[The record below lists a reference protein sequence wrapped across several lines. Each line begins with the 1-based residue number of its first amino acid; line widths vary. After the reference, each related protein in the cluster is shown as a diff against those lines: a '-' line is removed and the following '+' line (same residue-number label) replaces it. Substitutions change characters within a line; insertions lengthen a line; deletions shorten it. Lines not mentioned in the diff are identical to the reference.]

1 MDSDSEDDQNIVTT
15 ETPPQKGCPTG
26 KNDSAKRYRRTSREI
41 SEDKIRV
48 AQIRVDA
55 LREMEEKRLANK
67 KTRSRP
73 SRPRQIKQIMS
84 WKKASYPAELQKR

>member
-1 MDSDSEDDQNIVTT
+1 MNSDSEDDQNVVTT
-15 ETPPQKGCPTG
+15 ETLPQKGRPTG
-26 KNDSAKRYRRTSREI
+26 KNDSTKRYRRTAQEI
-41 SEDKIRV
+41 SDDKIRV
-48 AQIRVDA
+48 AQMRVDA
-55 LREMEEKRLANK
+55 LREMEEKRVANR